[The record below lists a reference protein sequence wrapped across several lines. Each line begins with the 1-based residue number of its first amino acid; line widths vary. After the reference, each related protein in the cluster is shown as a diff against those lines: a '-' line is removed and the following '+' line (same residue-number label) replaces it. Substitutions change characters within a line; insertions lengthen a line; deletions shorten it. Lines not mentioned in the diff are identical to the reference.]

1 MHALPVA
8 RKVAVHV
15 DPADAVLVDGAVAVV
30 VDALAHG
37 RVAGPGALP
46 LGIAHQDAVVVRVE
60 NPVAVVVAVAHL
72 RDPAVAVQVLGG
84 ILVGGAVF
92 VLVDGVGGA
101 AERLVVDERE
111 VGAVGV
117 ELGADVKGAEI
128 EQRGDARVAAV
139 TVQEMADDVGGDGG
153 ARQLA
158 RVDAAVD
165 VERRFVGRGAG
176 GLVGDGDEH
185 EGLAA
190 VAFAD
195 LVELGEVGVEG
206 VELAQDLVGLG
217 GRVEAVPV
225 DGAVGGHEA
234 GGLGGGGGR
243 GEGGEDG
250 GQRGRGEAVHGVSPC
265 GGWCRSPRSW
275 GLCCAGG
282 KPVAALHG
290 VSLRLLQPPG
300 NPDGPPFLA
309 GRVQR
314 LAASGK
320 FNRGA

>member
-1 MHALPVA
+1 MPVHDPGDVAVRVDEGGRGAGFGFREGVVPSARLQVHALPVA
-8 RKVAVHV
+8 REVAVHV
-15 DPADAVLVDGAVAVV
+15 DAADAVLVDGAVAVV

-37 RVAGPGALP
+37 RIAGAGALP
-46 LGIAHQDAVVVRVE
+46 LGIAHQDAVVIRVE
-60 NPVAVVVAVAHL
+60 HPVAVFVGDAHL

-101 AERLVVDERE
+101 AERLIVDERE

-117 ELGADVKGAEI
+117 ELGADVKGADI

-139 TVQEMADDVGGDGG
+139 TVEEVADDVGGDGG

-158 RVDAAVD
+158 RVDAAID

-190 VAFAD
+190 VALAD

-234 GGLGGGGGR
+234 
-243 GEGGEDG
+243 
-250 GQRGRGEAVHGVSPC
+250 
-265 GGWCRSPRSW
+265 
-275 GLCCAGG
+275 
-282 KPVAALHG
+282 
-290 VSLRLLQPPG
+290 
-300 NPDGPPFLA
+300 
-309 GRVQR
+309 
-314 LAASGK
+314 
-320 FNRGA
+320 